1 MKRRILLAGVASLSV
16 LAAHGAGAQGG
27 ARKLRPRDD
36 SARDPALR
44 RVIDAIRAACKAKS
58 TELLAPHLAE
68 DVKESFGGDG
78 SPAAFLA
85 AFKKKPALWDE
96 LDTAFKL
103 GGSFVG
109 PSFAAPYVYSAF
121 PENLEGDRY
130 LVVLGDNVPVHET
143 PRDTG
148 IVAARLSYDIVRRAT
163 AELSVKVP
171 PEWIRIR
178 PPIGVP
184 GYVRRQHLRSPIDY
198 RAVLDKDKDR
208 WVLTAFVAG
217 D

>member
-1 MKRRILLAGVASLSV
+1 MRRRAFLTGSVVLLGAQ
-16 LAAHGAGAQGG
+16 AATAQGG

-44 RVIDAIRAACKAKS
+44 RVIDAIRAACRAKS
-58 TELLAPHLAE
+58 AELLAPHLAE

-85 AFKKKPALWDE
+85 AFKQKPALWVE

-103 GGSFVG
+103 GGSFIG

-121 PENLEGDRY
+121 PENLEGERY
-130 LVVLGDNVPVHET
+130 LVVLGENVPVHET
-143 PRDTG
+143 PRDAG
-148 IVAARLSYDIVRRAT
+148 IVAARLSHDIVRRA
-163 AELSVKVP
+163 APELGVKVP
-171 PEWIRIR
+171 GEWIRIR
-178 PPIGVP
+178 PPIGVA
-184 GYVRRQHLRSPIDY
+184 GYVRRQHVRSPIDY
-198 RAVLDKDKDR
+198 RAVLDKQNDR
-208 WVLTAFVAG
+208 WVLTAFVSG

>member
-1 MKRRILLAGVASLSV
+1 MKRRAFLVGSLALL
-16 LAAHGAGAQGG
+16 GAPNAIAQGG

-44 RVIDAIRAACKAKS
+44 RVIDAIRAACRAKS
-58 TELLAPHLAE
+58 TELLAPHLAA

-103 GGSFVG
+103 GGSFIG

-130 LVVLGDNVPVHET
+130 LVVLGENVPVLET

-148 IVAARLSYDIVRRAT
+148 IVAARLSYDIVRRASP
-163 AELSVKVP
+163 EMGVKVP
-171 PEWIRIR
+171 VEWVRVR
-178 PPIGVP
+178 PPIGVA
-184 GYVRRQHLRSPIDY
+184 GYIRRQHVRSPIDY
-198 RAVLDKDKDR
+198 RAVLDKQGDR